1 MKLFQKRTSGKILK
15 IFFATDIHGS
25 DRCFRKFINAAQFYG
40 ANVLILGGDITGKV
54 VVPVTKISA
63 GTYRATVHHQ
73 VQEVSESDLPN
84 LFKEIR
90 SNGFYY
96 YVTTPDET
104 EFLAQNPKARE
115 EMFHSVIRESL
126 TGWFELAEQRLKGT
140 GVQVFVSPGNDDDD
154 VVVSAINQGPFVINP
169 DESVREIEEGVW
181 MLSFGWSNRTPWDS
195 PRELDDS
202 EIGRR
207 LEHLAPQIPLFENAV
222 FNIHVPPY
230 NTPLDKAP
238 QLTADL
244 KPVVEAGEVQM
255 ASVGSTA
262 VRDFILKYQPLLG
275 LHGHIHESAGI
286 TKLGRSTCINPGSE
300 YSDGTLK
307 GALVTI
313 DTGKGSLM
321 RQLIAG

>member
-1 MKLFQKRTSGKILK
+1 MKLFQKRTSGKTLK

-54 VVPVTKISA
+54 VVPVTKIS
-63 GTYRATVHHQ
+63 GSTYRATVHHQ
-73 VQEVSESDLPN
+73 VQDVSESELPQ

-104 EFLAQNPKARE
+104 EFLTQNPKARE
-115 EMFHSVIRESL
+115 EMFHRVIKESL
-126 TGWFELAEQRLKGT
+126 TGWFQLAEERLKGT

-154 VVVSAINQGPFVINP
+154 AVVSAINQGPFVINP

-202 EIGRR
+202 EIAQR
-207 LEHLAPQIPLFENAV
+207 LERLAPQIPLFENAV

-230 NTPLDKAP
+230 NTSLDKAP

-244 KPVVEAGEVQM
+244 KPVVEAGEIQM
-255 ASVGSTA
+255 ASVGSVA
-262 VRDFILKYQPLLG
+262 VKDFILKYQPLLG

-313 DTGKGSLM
+313 DTGKGNLM

>member
-1 MKLFQKRTSGKILK
+1 MKLFGKRNGSAPTR

-25 DRCFRKFINAAQFYG
+25 ERCFRKFINAAQFYG
-40 ANVLILGGDITGKV
+40 VNILILGGDITGKV
-54 VVPVTKISA
+54 VVPIIQEAA
-63 GTYRATVHHQ
+63 GIYRATVHHQ
-73 VQEVSESDLPN
+73 VQKVSESDLPQ

-96 YVTTPDET
+96 YVTTPDEV
-104 EFLAQNPKARE
+104 EFLNDHPEARE
-115 EMFHSVIRESL
+115 EMFHRVIKDSL
-126 TGWFELAEQRLKGT
+126 KTWFELAEERLAGT
-140 GVQVFVSPGNDDDD
+140 GVRVYVSPGNDDDEA
-154 VVVSAINQGPFVINP
+154 VVESLNEGPFVINP
-169 DESVREIEEGVW
+169 DESVQEIAEGLT

-195 PRELDDS
+195 PRELEEE
-202 EIGRR
+202 EIRRR
-207 LEHLAPQIPLFENAV
+207 LEQMAAQVPDFNSTIA
-222 FNIHVPPY
+222 NIHVPPF

-238 QLTADL
+238 RLTAEL

-255 ASVGSTA
+255 ASVGSVA
-262 VRDFILKYQPLLG
+262 VREFILKHQPLLG

-286 TKLGRSTCINPGSE
+286 VKLGKSTCINPGSE

-313 DTGKGSLM
+313 DRQKGAVM

>member
-1 MKLFQKRTSGKILK
+1 MKWFQKRPAGKSLK

-25 DRCFRKFINAAQFYG
+25 DRCFRKFINAAEFYG

-54 VVPVTKISA
+54 VVPITKTS
-63 GTYRATVHHQ
+63 GGLYRATVHHQ
-73 VQEVSESDLPN
+73 LQEVSERELPQ

-96 YVTTPDET
+96 YVTTRDEM
-104 EFLAQNPKARE
+104 EFLSQHPAARE
-115 EMFHSVIRESL
+115 EMFHRVIKDSL
-126 TGWFELAEQRLKGT
+126 AAWFELAEERLKGT

-154 VVVSAINQGPFVINP
+154 SVVSAINAGPFVVNP
-169 DESVREIEEGVW
+169 DETVREIAEGVW

-195 PRELDDS
+195 PRELDDNA
-202 EIGRR
+202 IGQR
-207 LEHLAPQIPLFENAV
+207 LEHLVRQMPGFEHAI

-255 ASVGSTA
+255 TSVGSVA

-286 TKLGRSTCINPGSE
+286 TKLGRTTCINPGSE

-313 DTGKGSLM
+313 DMAKGSVM

>member
-1 MKLFQKRTSGKILK
+1 MKWFQTRRGGKSVK

-25 DRCFRKFINAAQFYG
+25 DRCFRKFINAANFYG
-40 ANVLILGGDITGKV
+40 ANVLILGGDIAGKV
-54 VVPVTKISA
+54 VVPVVKVS
-63 GTYRATVHHQ
+63 GTRYRATVHHQ
-73 VQEVSESDLPN
+73 TQEVEESELPQ

-96 YVTTPDET
+96 YVTTQDEMD
-104 EFLAQNPKARE
+104 FLAQNPAARE
-115 EMFHSVIRESL
+115 AMFHHVIKDSL
-126 TGWFELAEQRLKGT
+126 VSWFELAEERLRGT

-154 VVVSAINQGPFVINP
+154 AVIEALSTGPFVINP
-169 DESVREIEEGVW
+169 DETVREIEEGIW

-195 PRELDDS
+195 PRELDEPD
-202 EIGRR
+202 IADR
-207 LEHLAPQIPLFENAV
+207 LERLALTVPNFDQAV

-238 QLTADL
+238 QLTADR

-255 ASVGSTA
+255 ASVGSVA
-262 VRDFILKYQPLLG
+262 VREAILKYQPLLG

-286 TKLGRSTCINPGSE
+286 VKLGRSTCINPGSE
-300 YSDGTLK
+300 YADGTLK
-307 GALVTI
+307 GALVSI
-313 DTGKGSLM
+313 DPAKGSLM